1 MHRYPKGIKTLGDSS
16 VPLIENFSL
25 YTMAVRGSLMDRFDE
40 LTVSQVNCPRSVDD
54 EDHTET
60 IIDIFR

>member
-16 VPLIENFSL
+16 VPLIEYLSFISSV
-25 YTMAVRGSLMDRFDE
+25 AVRGSLVYRSDE
-40 LTVSQVNCPRSVDD
+40 PVVSQVNCPRSVDD

-60 IIDIFR
+60 IIDIF